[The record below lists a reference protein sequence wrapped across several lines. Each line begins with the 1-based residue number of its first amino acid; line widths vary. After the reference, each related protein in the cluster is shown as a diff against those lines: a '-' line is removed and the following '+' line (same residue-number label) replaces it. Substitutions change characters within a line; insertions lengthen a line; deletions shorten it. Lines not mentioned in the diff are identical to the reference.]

1 MEYLF
6 KCSTCYLMSE
16 SSERVRYRAREY
28 KLRWPIKDMPHLFY
42 RAITDKL
49 LRDKWKIIARLFII
63 YRAINGNHVRSRNR
77 LSCTLF
83 PWTTMVATVE
93 EVCFEVIVHFIYI
106 KRYHLAVL
114 CNTSTTHSSVNQYS
128 KPWFCGILR
137 DTFRDGC
144 QCLRTRVDYLIRLVS
159 LITVNSA
166 ANNFFRFA
174 VAILFLLTSK
184 HTSSIVAAIVVHGNN
199 VRDSRLRNPTC
210 FPFIA
215 R

>member
-1 MEYLF
+1 MEIML
-6 KCSTCYLMSE
+6 
-16 SSERVRYRAREY
+16 
-28 KLRWPIKDMPHLFY
+28 
-42 RAITDKL
+42 
-49 LRDKWKIIARLFII
+49 
-63 YRAINGNHVRSRNR
+63 GHVIG
-77 LSCTLF
+77 TLF

-159 LITVNSA
+159 LITINSA

-184 HTSSIVAAIVVHGNN
+184 HTSSIRKQRAWQPIYRAIIFSYRAIIFHLSRDILILSRDKKDVACPLWATVINCYNLLV
-199 VRDSRLRNPTC
+199 SR
-210 FPFIA
+210 
-215 R
+215 